1 VKMKFAFV
9 VLGLAAS
16 SLALAQQGGGIGG
29 IKLDS
34 AKAKVGQALSVTVN
48 HDGEAPAFCGMALDF
63 GDGEVRDLKV
73 ETHNGG
79 LPRTESKTY
88 AKPGSYTVKAYGKKV
103 TSHLPCLGKAEA
115 GLSVEA
121 VAPTAQVAPAAQ
133 AAPAKA
139 AGPVCPE
146 GYKMQG
152 KAGKAGDFNCKAGK
166 GAKTPEKMLECP
178 DKLEYFQS
186 KTALGCRKA
195 GK

>member
-1 VKMKFAFV
+1 MKIKIACLFV
-9 VLGLAAS
+9 GLAA
-16 SLALAQQGGGIGG
+16 APFACAQQGGGIGG

-34 AKAKVGQALSVTVN
+34 AKARVGQALRVTIN

-63 GDGEVRDLKV
+63 GDGDVRDLKV
-73 ETHNGG
+73 ETNNGG

-88 AKPGSYTVKAYGKKV
+88 AKPGSYTIKAYGKKV

-121 VAPTAQVAPAAQ
+121 PAPAAPV
-133 AAPAKA
+133 APVATAKA
-139 AGPVCPE
+139 VGPVCPE
-146 GYKMQG
+146 GYTMQG
-152 KAGKAGDFNCKAGK
+152 KVGKAGDYNCKAGK
-166 GAKTPEKMLECP
+166 GAKAPEKMAECP

-195 GK
+195 KK